1 MKINIGDLVRNVRND
16 KVGIVVRIFKSGS
29 IAVLETVA
37 PMVICTHDSFK
48 TLEIIEKNSIHI
60 FDETISD

>member
-1 MKINIGDLVRNVRND
+1 MKINIGDLVRNVRSD

-29 IAVLETVA
+29 IAVLEKVA

-48 TLEIIEKNSIHI
+48 TLEIIEKK
-60 FDETISD
+60 